1 MPRKV
6 LDQEMQELHAQ
17 MMHTGSLVEETLAK
31 ALASLEAGD
40 QSTLHELVTIGTDLN
55 RLSAAIEKQAI
66 RLLILQQPLG
76 GRDLRYLTAALSIA
90 GKLEQAGD
98 EVMEI
103 ARTMLQMS
111 PLPVNMLLDVKAQE
125 ELTAEVDEGS
135 TDEPLPITERVI
147 LRGLVDL
154 GREAQH
160 MLQEAMRAFDRNDSK
175 AARAVE
181 EEWEFLELRYQRVS
195 QDLMSVLASTYSTI
209 SAVQSGLYLLQNA
222 THLFWIAQKLKQ
234 FADHT
239 KKICKRVIYIVEG
252 ESSIV

>member
-1 MPRKV
+1 MCSQGYNLFPSR
-6 LDQEMQELHAQ
+6 
-17 MMHTGSLVEETLAK
+17 
-31 ALASLEAGD
+31 GD
-40 QSTLHELVTIGTDLN
+40 VGTDLN

-111 PLPVNMLLDVKAQE
+111 PLPVNMLLAVKAQE
-125 ELTAEVDEGS
+125 ELTAEVDDGS

-175 AARAVE
+175 AARPVE
-181 EEWEFLELRYQRVS
+181 E
-195 QDLMSVLASTYSTI
+195 A
-209 SAVQSGLYLLQNA
+209 
-222 THLFWIAQKLKQ
+222 
-234 FADHT
+234 
-239 KKICKRVIYIVEG
+239 
-252 ESSIV
+252 